1 MLQTRGLTKIYRT
14 QEVETT
20 AVNEVDLTVE
30 DGEFLAI
37 MGPSGCGKST
47 LLNLLGLLDAP
58 TSGDY
63 DFFDQRVSGRSERY
77 LSRLRKGAVG
87 FIFQDFNLMDELTVA
102 ENVALPLLYLRVS
115 ATERRRRVEEVLK
128 RLDMAHRSRHYPG
141 QLSGGQQQR
150 VAIARAV
157 VMRPRLIVADEP
169 TGNLDTAQ
177 GESIMGL
184 LHELNRD
191 GATVVMVTHSVDCA
205 TWADRIVH
213 LLDGEITRQEPTKRR
228 DA

>member
-1 MLQTRGLTKIYRT
+1 MLQARGLTRIYRT
-14 QEVETT
+14 DEVETT
-20 AVNEVDLTVE
+20 AVRQVDLTVE
-30 DGEFLAI
+30 DGEFLSV

-58 TSGDY
+58 TSGEY
-63 DFFDQRVSGRSERY
+63 DFFEQRVSGRSERY

-102 ENVALPLLYLRVS
+102 ENVALPLLYLRVP
-115 ATERRRRVEEVLK
+115 ATERRRRVDEVLE
-128 RLDMAHRSRHYPG
+128 RLDIAHRSRHVPG

-150 VAIARAV
+150 VAIGRAV

-184 LHELNRD
+184 LNELNRD
-191 GATVVMVTHSVDCA
+191 GATVVMVTHSADCA
-205 TWADRIVH
+205 AYADRIVH
-213 LLDGEITRQEPTKRR
+213 LLDGEITRQETTTSR